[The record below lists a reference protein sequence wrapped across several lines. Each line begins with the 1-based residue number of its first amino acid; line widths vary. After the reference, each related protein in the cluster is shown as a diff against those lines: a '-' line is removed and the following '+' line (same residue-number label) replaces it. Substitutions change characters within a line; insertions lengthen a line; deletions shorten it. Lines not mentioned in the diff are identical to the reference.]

1 MGQWAAGET
10 VPIAGLLRAMQHSGP
25 PVAWCPSELV
35 HQSWCIRIGASELV
49 HSPAGN
55 VRVPAERAMR
65 THAQCC
71 LRCELVQA
79 TVCECL
85 CPGVHAFHRALL
97 SLSCVLARLFW
108 LLSMESQCRPRSS
121 VVLTCRC
128 ATTPHASSR
137 LLAACVCSSAA
148 VLHSCTA
155 ASRLHL
161 HRAWL
166 GTALQCIPSPLHLET
181 TDEKAVKHSQS
192 QRVVWPSGRPGWGVC
207 LAALIGTTIGF
218 ALHHA
223 MSMIGFV
230 HMGRSYDGTS

>member
-35 HQSWCIRIGASELV
+35 HQGVCIRACASGRVHQGVCIRACASGRV
-49 HSPAGN
+49 HSAAGN

-97 SLSCVLARLFW
+97 YLSCVLARLFW

-155 ASRLHL
+155 ASR
-161 HRAWL
+161 A
-166 GTALQCIPSPLHLET
+166 CICT
-181 TDEKAVKHSQS
+181 V
-192 QRVVWPSGRPGWGVC
+192 PG
-207 LAALIGTTIGF
+207 L
-218 ALHHA
+218 ALHCSA
-223 MSMIGFV
+223 SLLPCTWRLQM
-230 HMGRSYDGTS
+230 RRL